1 MRRPALISLGI
12 FILLLG
18 CGKDMEFSEYRALK
32 NGMWHK
38 DDIQE
43 FQTPELNADI
53 AYDFYI
59 QVRNDNRYP
68 FSNLF
73 LITELEFPEGETQR
87 DTLEYQMAEADG
99 TWLGAGYGSIK
110 ENKLWYKENINLPVT
125 GVYTIRIEQAMRKNG
140 NVEGISELEG
150 IIDVGLE
157 IERH

>member
-1 MRRPALISLGI
+1 MHRPKRILLGI

-18 CGKDMEFSEYRALK
+18 CGKEVEFSKYRALE
-32 NGMWHK
+32 NGRWSREEV
-38 DDIQE
+38 QE
-43 FQTPELNADI
+43 FKTPELSAEVS
-53 AYDFYI
+53 YDFYI

-99 TWLGAGYGSIK
+99 SWLGQGYGSIK

-140 NVEGISELEG
+140 SVDGISELEG
-150 IIDVGLE
+150 ILDVGLE